1 MEKELRKHLRKY
13 SKIFID
19 AQEQGKKEADIVMY
33 LVQFFQ
39 ETLGYSIFDE
49 ISKEYQIKGKF
60 CDIALKIKGE
70 VGLLVEAKQPDIR

>member
-1 MEKELRKHLRKY
+1 MEKELKKQLRKY

-39 ETLGYSIFDE
+39 SVL
-49 ISKEYQIKGKF
+49 
-60 CDIALKIKGE
+60 
-70 VGLLVEAKQPDIR
+70 